1 MTKIC
6 GAEASRFAKTA
17 LQGFALAHASM
28 VRLLPDGVMR
38 RDTQAAPKVVLVV
51 GGGSGHYPAFLGYVG
66 KGFADAAVAGDVFAS
81 PSTQAIIRTARAAHQ
96 GRGIILGYGNYAG
109 DVLNFSIAAERLNAE
124 GIPTRLMAVSD
135 DIASAPTARH
145 LERRGIA
152 GDLAILKIMG
162 AAAEE
167 GLDLDAVMAIGEKAN
182 RRTQSLGVAFAGCT
196 LPGEAAPLFDVTAG
210 QMAIGLGVH
219 GEQGLEETPIPD
231 AQALAERLCTAL
243 LAEKPSDG
251 SQSVAVILNGLGATK
266 YEELFVLWTHITD
279 ILTRHG
285 LKIVAPC
292 VGEFITSLDMAGC
305 SLTLTWLDAAL
316 EPLWR
321 APVISPALT
330 RERIEGAGLQTLT
343 PEPAEAT
350 VPPPAATE
358 EGRQGGR
365 CVARVMTAIAQA
377 LAAAEAELG
386 RIDAQTGDGDHGQG
400 MARGSDAA
408 AKAARAAAHAG
419 GGARTVLAI
428 AADAWADRAGGT
440 SGALWGA
447 GLHAFS
453 TKLSDEKQATA
464 HEMARGVMEAR
475 DVIMRLGGAKPGDK
489 TLIDALDPLAT
500 SLAAE
505 TQDDPATNWER
516 GAAAAQRE
524 AEVTRLL
531 QARRG
536 RSRTHGERSIGHPDA
551 GALSLALVAKV
562 VAESLKQ
569 TAEV

>member
-38 RDTQAAPKVVLVV
+38 REALADPKVVLVV

-66 KGFADAAVAGDVFAS
+66 RGFADAVVAGDVFAS

-96 GRGIILGYGNYAG
+96 ERGIILGYGNYVG
-109 DVLNFSIAAERLNAE
+109 DVLNFSIAAEGLNAE

-135 DIASAPTARH
+135 DIASAPSERH

-152 GDLAILKIMG
+152 GDLAILKIVG
-162 AAAEE
+162 AAAKER
-167 GLDLDAVMAIGEKAN
+167 LDLDTVMAIGGKAN

-196 LPGEAAPLFDVTAG
+196 LPGEAAPLFAVKAG

-219 GEQGLEETPIPD
+219 GEQGLEETPIRD

-285 LKIVAPC
+285 LNIVAPC

-316 EPLWR
+316 EPFWR
-321 APVISPALT
+321 APSPA
-330 RERIEGAGLQTLT
+330 R
-343 PEPAEAT
+343 P
-350 VPPPAATE
+350 
-358 EGRQGGR
+358 
-365 CVARVMTAIAQA
+365 
-377 LAAAEAELG
+377 
-386 RIDAQTGDGDHGQG
+386 
-400 MARGSDAA
+400 
-408 AKAARAAAHAG
+408 
-419 GGARTVLAI
+419 
-428 AADAWADRAGGT
+428 
-440 SGALWGA
+440 
-447 GLHAFS
+447 
-453 TKLSDEKQATA
+453 
-464 HEMARGVMEAR
+464 
-475 DVIMRLGGAKPGDK
+475 
-489 TLIDALDPLAT
+489 
-500 SLAAE
+500 
-505 TQDDPATNWER
+505 
-516 GAAAAQRE
+516 
-524 AEVTRLL
+524 
-531 QARRG
+531 
-536 RSRTHGERSIGHPDA
+536 
-551 GALSLALVAKV
+551 
-562 VAESLKQ
+562 
-569 TAEV
+569 